1 MRESVLTRSDFPSL
15 IRQVRE
21 NGLLDRRPGY
31 YARLI
36 GTDFTLYAAI
46 WVIVAFVGNSWW
58 QLALALPAGI
68 LTTRIYFIG
77 HDAGHGQIAGT
88 RRANRLLGLLIG
100 NLSVGLSYGW
110 WTDKHNR
117 HHANPNHVDKDPDV
131 GVGILVWT
139 QEQAAGRRGGFVRW
153 FTRMQGGLFLPLLL
167 LEGFNLKVSSVRSVV
182 AESGREDERKRGRA
196 WTEAV
201 LLTVHFAAYFGLLFT
216 VMSPGLAILFIL
228 LHQAVLGVHLGSAF
242 APNHKGM
249 PVPGPDDRWD
259 HFRKQVLTSRNV
271 RGGKVTDWFLGGLN
285 YQIEHHLFP
294 SMPRVHLKRSQ
305 ALVRSHCELAGLP
318 YTEEGLVASYALA
331 LRHLHGVAAPLRTL
345 DNT

>member
-1 MRESVLTRSDFPSL
+1 MPESVLTRSDFPSL
-15 IRQVRE
+15 IRQIRE
-21 NGLLDRRPGY
+21 HKLLDRRPGY

-36 GTDFTLYAAI
+36 GTDFALYAVI
-46 WVIVAFVGNSWW
+46 WGVVALLGDSWW
-58 QLALALPAGI
+58 QLALAIPAGI
-68 LTTRIYFIG
+68 ITTRIYFIG

-88 RRANRLLGLLIG
+88 RRVNRLLGLLIG

-139 QEQAAGRRGGFVRW
+139 QDQAAGRRGGFVRW
-153 FTRMQGGLFLPLLL
+153 FTRMQGRLFLPLLL
-167 LEGFNLKVSSVRSVV
+167 LEGLNLKVSSVRSVL
-182 AESGREDERKRGRA
+182 AGFGKDGKKRDQA

-201 LLTVHFAAYFGLLFT
+201 LLAVHFAAYLGLLFT
-216 VMSPGLAILFIL
+216 VMSPGLAVLFIL
-228 LHQAVLGVHLGSAF
+228 VHQGILGLHLGCAF

-259 HFRKQVLTSRNV
+259 HFHKQVITSRNV
-271 RGGKVTDWFLGGLN
+271 RGGKATDWFLGGLN

-294 SMPRVHLKRSQ
+294 SMPRIHLRRSQ
-305 ALVRSHCELAGLP
+305 DLVRRHCELAGLP
-318 YTEEGLVASYALA
+318 YTEEGLVASYAQA
-331 LRHLHGVAAPLRTL
+331 LRHLHTVAEPLRAA
-345 DNT
+345 